1 LAEQIS
7 AGADHLPAPAPVV
20 TLPETA
26 PWSILETWPGGK
38 LPLNIF
44 EPRYLSMFDDALRTN
59 RMIGVIQPRDF
70 STGLISD
77 AAPDQAQLFQTGC
90 AGRITAFEE
99 TDDGRYLVT
108 LTGISRFH
116 VTQELPMQNGYRRA
130 HVSWGAFTEDMSAPD
145 CLGIDRNHL
154 KDLLRSY
161 FSMEGLS
168 CNWDSI
174 DGASDD
180 KLITAL
186 SMICPLEPGEKQAL
200 LEATCCRTRA
210 KMFVTMLEMA
220 VHNDKGGC
228 DCGGRH

>member
-1 LAEQIS
+1 MFVS
-7 AGADHLPAPAPVV
+7 PKNAPVA
-20 TLPETA
+20 LPQEIPIFPLA
-26 PWSILETWPGGK
+26 GVLLLPRGQ

-44 EPRYLSMFDDALRTN
+44 EPRYLAMTEEALRTN
-59 RMIGVIQPRDF
+59 RMIGVVQPRDF
-70 STGLISD
+70 NLSLSSD
-77 AAPDQAQLFQTGC
+77 RSALFNTGC
-90 AGRITAFEE
+90 AGKITSFEE
-99 TDDGRYLVT
+99 TDDGRYLIT

-116 VTQELPMQNGYRRA
+116 IADELPLHNGYRRA
-130 HVSWGAFTEDMSAPD
+130 RADWNAFTGDLESHE

-161 FSMEGLS
+161 FNMEGLS
-168 CNWDSI
+168 CSWDSI

-186 SMICPLEPGEKQAL
+186 SMICPLDPGEKQAL
-200 LEATCCRTRA
+200 LEAACCRTRA
-210 KMFVTMLEMA
+210 KMFMTMLEMA